1 MTYHEISRTV
11 VVLRWLIYG
20 FSENKLPQNQI
31 YNHVSFQKD
40 YFGVITVGQNYRKN
54 LTINNHGI
62 NPIGIELGNTWD
74 QVGRYNKYA
83 VSRDLST

>member
-1 MTYHEISRTV
+1 MVNMGFLKISYLKIRF
-11 VVLRWLIYG
+11 III
-20 FSENKLPQNQI
+20 I
-31 YNHVSFQKD
+31 YNHFSFQKD
-40 YFGVITVGQNYRKN
+40 YFGVITVGQDYRKS

-83 VSRDLST
+83 VSH